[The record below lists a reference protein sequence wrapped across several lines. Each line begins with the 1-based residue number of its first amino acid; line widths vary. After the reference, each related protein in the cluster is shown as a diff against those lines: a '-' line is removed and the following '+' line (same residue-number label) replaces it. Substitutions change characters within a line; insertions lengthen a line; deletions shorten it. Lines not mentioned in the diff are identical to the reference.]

1 MALKP
6 ATGYAA
12 GDPNHETLLS
22 MPTRSFYGFVLL
34 AALAAGLALIVMD
47 TRPAPAQLSLEARS
61 GERLAHDENTL
72 LVDIRRP
79 EEWVQTGV
87 VEDAVL
93 VTYTDAESFV
103 ARIAPLLGP
112 GQELALI
119 CRSGNRSS
127 RAAGEIA
134 QRIANPVVDIAGG
147 MLRVVAEG
155 YTPLPPRRE
164 QGCMIC

>member
-1 MALKP
+1 MRKFSL
-6 ATGYAA
+6 
-12 GDPNHETLLS
+12 
-22 MPTRSFYGFVLL
+22 YGFALL
-34 AALAAGLALIVMD
+34 AALAAGLAFVVID
-47 TRPAPAQLSLEARS
+47 SRPAPAHLSLEARS
-61 GERLAHDENTL
+61 GEALAQDENIL

-87 VEDAVL
+87 VEGAVL

-103 ARIAPLLGP
+103 ARIAPMLEP
-112 GQELALI
+112 GQPLALI
-119 CRSGNRSS
+119 CRSGNRTS
-127 RAAGEIA
+127 RAAREIA
-134 QRIANPVVDIAGG
+134 AKLDNPVIDIAGG

>member
-1 MALKP
+1 MRKFSL
-6 ATGYAA
+6 
-12 GDPNHETLLS
+12 
-22 MPTRSFYGFVLL
+22 YGFALL
-34 AALAAGLALIVMD
+34 IALAAGLAFVVID
-47 TRPAPAQLSLEARS
+47 SRPAPAHLSLEARS
-61 GERLAHDENTL
+61 GEALAQDENIL

-87 VEDAVL
+87 VEGAVL

-103 ARIAPLLGP
+103 ARIAPMLEP
-112 GQELALI
+112 GQPLALI
-119 CRSGNRSS
+119 CRSGNRTS
-127 RAAGEIA
+127 RAAREIA
-134 QRIANPVVDIAGG
+134 AKLDNPVIDIAGG